1 MKFFNWPNWGQ
12 NSFERS
18 ELVAVTSKVFLRD
31 AFPIYFFSIVT
42 PTFQFDKIFKNPQF
56 LFLSPKQNN
65 LRNNKTIKNRSSQKL
80 LNGWAPLPGIK
91 VSYISQRMVPLSTN
105 NVKYQFKGTK
115 LRYFIS
121 VTPPLLCTSNIDKV
135 DYYDYKVN
143 MWV

>member
-1 MKFFNWPNWGQ
+1 M
-12 NSFERS
+12 
-18 ELVAVTSKVFLRD
+18 AVTSKVFLRD

-42 PTFQFDKIFKNPQF
+42 PTFQFDKIFKDPQF

-135 DYYDYKVN
+135 DDDYKVN
-143 MWV
+143 M